1 MSRKQQTKVENTE
14 LEESSVKQN
23 EKMETQV
30 KIINQS
36 VARVAAAAES
46 FGVLQIECKIKN
58 SINAIM
64 KHISENLRFNF
75 EKSKR
80 ELEELRNLLKECQLL
95 EDTVEEE
102 DVRKHRAIS
111 TTAVILNNS
120 LESFLENEETAIS
133 NKEQSTNC
141 NFQENIQDI
150 KEENEE
156 MPQDLIKN
164 EFNENEKETCM
175 NPHDGKP
182 HSFEG
187 FFPVRLYLIAFFLLL
202 GFSGLVYFQNI
213 YI

>member
-1 MSRKQQTKVENTE
+1 MKQI
-14 LEESSVKQN
+14 

-75 EKSKR
+75 EKGKR
-80 ELEELRNLLKECQLL
+80 ELEELKSLLKECQLL
-95 EDTVEEE
+95 EDREEEE
-102 DVRKHRAIS
+102 DVRKHRTIS
-111 TTAVILNNS
+111 TSAVIHNNS

-141 NFQENIQDI
+141 NFPEKTEDI
-150 KEENEE
+150 KEEIEE
-156 MPQDLIKN
+156 TPDELIK
-164 EFNENEKETCM
+164 EETKDEGKETSI
-175 NPHDGKP
+175 NPQKYQP
-182 HSFEG
+182 FER
-187 FFPVRLYLIAFFLLL
+187 FVPLRYLIAFFLLI
-202 GFSGLVYFQNI
+202 GFIGLVYFQASFV
-213 YI
+213 